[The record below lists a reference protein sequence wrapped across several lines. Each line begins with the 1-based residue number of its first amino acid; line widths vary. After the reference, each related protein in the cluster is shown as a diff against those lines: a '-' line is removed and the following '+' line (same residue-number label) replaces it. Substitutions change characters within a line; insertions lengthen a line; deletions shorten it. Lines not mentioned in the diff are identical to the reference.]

1 MIADVLELFSDL
13 LLGGHAIPHG
23 HQRAVEICHG
33 FERGVDAGHRLAIE
47 LHLLA
52 HVPIEHARNHSL
64 PGLHQRIDHAAG
76 ARVHGSDGGHFA
88 ERRIARVGQRHQVGQ
103 GDFHTARGGF
113 GIARAHPVADLVQQ
127 RDQFSAF
134 HGVPST

>member
-1 MIADVLELFSDL
+1 MSFSSFVATFSWAAMRL
-13 LLGGHAIPHG
+13 PSATSARLKS
-23 HQRAVEICHG
+23 CHG

-47 LHLLA
+47 FHLLA
-52 HVPIEHARNHSL
+52 HVPIEHARNHAL

-76 ARVHGSDGGHFA
+76 ARVHGSDGGHLA

-103 GDFHTARGGF
+103 GDFHTARGSF
-113 GIARAHPVADLVQQ
+113 RIARAHPVADLVQQ